1 MQYKHTPSR
10 NILHSKLVFF
20 ILIIIFLYLGYGI
33 IPNAISFYRYQ
44 EEAEIIK
51 ESIESKEEEKK
62 SLDETLILLGS
73 DEAIENIAR
82 TKLGWSKIGETIIVF
97 SDENASHSSSSAK
110 EELSNIQKW
119 YSYFFKINK

>member
-1 MQYKHTPSR
+1 MDKKKRYFRAT
-10 NILHSKLVFF
+10 IEMWLIALLAFLF
-20 ILIIIFLYLGYGI
+20 IEITF
-33 IPNAISFYRYQ
+33 AYQ
-44 EEAEIIK
+44 NYDLDEFGDL
-51 ESIESKEEEKK
+51 EKK

-97 SDENASHSSSSAK
+97 SDENASHNSSSAK